1 MLLLPFG
8 FTALIAFYYYRR
20 SGLARGYV
28 HAVFLSLLTYAILLV
43 PSASLETEQD
53 LRTVVTQAS
62 SLLSLLFLGSLL
74 ALRVSPGNGLH
85 LVWSV

>member
-1 MLLLPFG
+1 MPLLPFG

-28 HAVFLSLLTYAILLV
+28 YAVFLSLLTDAILLV
-43 PSASLETEQD
+43 PSASPEMEQG
-53 LRTVVTQAS
+53 LRTVATQAS
-62 SLLSLLFLGSLL
+62 SLLSLLFFGSLL
-74 ALRVSPGNGLH
+74 ALRVSFGNGLH